1 MERLQ
6 RVFGASG
13 MGHLPSDSRFPRSPR
28 DANHGG
34 PACPWRSCASC
45 SASLSTTT
53 PSRSASASHPPFSLE
68 DNQSQFQLTKT
79 GITTQDFCTP
89 NARLYG
95 RRPNKLLTARG
106 DSGVIEQSIS
116 YLGFWSIC

>member
-53 PSRSASASHPPFSLE
+53 PSRISAPPMPSF
-68 DNQSQFQLTKT
+68 TAA
-79 GITTQDFCTP
+79 
-89 NARLYG
+89 ARTSYSP
-95 RRPNKLLTARG
+95 R
-106 DSGVIEQSIS
+106 GVISARSSRASRIWVS
-116 YLGFWSIC
+116 GAYADRG